1 MGLISTAYH
10 YQFPKRYQRIQ
21 TVDPLTF
28 TINESLI
35 TTSDMSKSTST
46 DAVGL
51 SQTMDTIDAIAD
63 LVFDNE
69 SYAIR
74 LDRAVVAAKQA
85 KADADAAAKHLADIR
100 AEILSLMQQSDLA
113 VFECPDGTVTVCK
126 GRRTVSV
133 TDPALKAEITLIKER
148 GVRTGRCTVKTGDP
162 YVTIK

>member
-1 MGLISTAYH
+1 M
-10 YQFPKRYQRIQ
+10 
-21 TVDPLTF
+21 
-28 TINESLI
+28 
-35 TTSDMSKSTST
+35 TTKNT

-51 SQTMDTIDAIAD
+51 SKTMDAIDAIAD
-63 LVFDNE
+63 VVCDGE

-85 KADADAAAKHLADIR
+85 KADADAAKHLADIR
-100 AEILSLMQQSDLA
+100 ADILSLMQQSDLA

-133 TDPALKAEITLIKER
+133 TDPALKAEIKLIQER

-162 YVTIK
+162 YVIIK

>member
-1 MGLISTAYH
+1 MST
-10 YQFPKRYQRIQ
+10 K
-21 TVDPLTF
+21 
-28 TINESLI
+28 N
-35 TTSDMSKSTST
+35 T

-51 SQTMDTIDAIAD
+51 SKTMDAIDAIAD
-63 LVFDNE
+63 VVCDGE

-100 AEILSLMQQSDLA
+100 ADILSLMQQSDLA
-113 VFECPDGTVTVCK
+113 VFQCPDGTVTVCK

-133 TDPALKAEITLIKER
+133 TDPALKAEIKLLQER

>member
-1 MGLISTAYH
+1 MSST
-10 YQFPKRYQRIQ
+10 K
-21 TVDPLTF
+21 
-28 TINESLI
+28 
-35 TTSDMSKSTST
+35 KT

-51 SQTMDTIDAIAD
+51 SKTMDTVDAIAD
-63 LVFDNE
+63 LVFDGE

-100 AEILSLMQQSDLA
+100 AEILSMMQESGLA
-113 VFECPDGTVTVCK
+113 SFDCPDGKVTVCK

-133 TDPALKAEITLIKER
+133 TDKALAAEIALIKER
-148 GVRTGRCTVKTGDP
+148 GVRTGRCTEKQGDP